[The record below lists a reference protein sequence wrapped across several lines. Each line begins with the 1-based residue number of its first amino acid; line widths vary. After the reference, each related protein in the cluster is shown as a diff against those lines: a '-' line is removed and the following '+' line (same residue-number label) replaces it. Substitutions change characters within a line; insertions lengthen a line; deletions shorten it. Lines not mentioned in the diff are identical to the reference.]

1 MTAPKVTKGPKGK
14 IKIEE
19 KVKPEE
25 PKGTKHETKN
35 EQKPEPKVETSPFM
49 SAKERM
55 THVKPG
61 ETVLVT

>member
-1 MTAPKVTKGPKGK
+1 MSRQLEVTDHLNTIPNPP
-14 IKIEE
+14 ITT
-19 KVKPEE
+19 KPED
-25 PKGTKHETKN
+25 PDGP
-35 EQKPEPKVETSPFM
+35 KPEPKVETSPFM

>member
-1 MTAPKVTKGPKGK
+1 MVRKYKQPDIKKSEPKPEDPNGPK
-14 IKIEE
+14 
-19 KVKPEE
+19 
-25 PKGTKHETKN
+25 PKT
-35 EQKPEPKVETSPFM
+35 ETSPFM